1 MNGEFG
7 IALAFVTGILGA
19 LHCVGMCSG
28 VNAGF
33 FAGFRRSPRISDL
46 AIFHAMRIGIYT
58 VLGVSG
64 ALLGRVVSSS
74 GIVGKAQ
81 GLSMMLA
88 GGLVIFL
95 GLRLGGWIARGTM
108 PADRVMV
115 VPLDTL
121 NSQIPSRRSPLVAGL
136 LNGLVPCS
144 LVFSVAIHA
153 AATADP
159 LQASLL
165 MLAFGGG
172 TLPTLL
178 TLSLLGA
185 MVGCRVRGLSA
196 QIAGGLVVMLGLWT
210 LYQGYVMYDVIR
222 GLANW

>member
-1 MNGEFG
+1 VNGEFG

-19 LHCVGMCSG
+19 LHCIGMCSG
-28 VNAGF
+28 LNAGF
-33 FAGFRRSPRISDL
+33 FAGLRRPPRVSDL

-64 ALLGRVVSSS
+64 ALLGRVISSS

-81 GLSMMLA
+81 GLLMMLA
-88 GGLVIFL
+88 GGIVVFL
-95 GLRLGGWIARGTM
+95 GLKLGGWIGHRERSAEQ
-108 PADRVMV
+108 AVF
-115 VPLDTL
+115 VPFHATL
-121 NSQIPSRRSPLVAGL
+121 SQSRTHLSPLVAGL

-159 LQASLL
+159 LQAGLL
-165 MLAFGGG
+165 MLAFGAG

-185 MVGCRVRGLSA
+185 TVGCRVHGLA
-196 QIAGGLVVMLGLWT
+196 ARFAGLGVVMLGLWT
-210 LYQGYVMYDVIR
+210 FYQGYVMYDVIR

>member
-19 LHCVGMCSG
+19 LHCIGMCSG

-33 FAGFRRSPRISDL
+33 FAGFRRPPRISDL

-64 ALLGRVVSSS
+64 ALLGRVISSS

-81 GLSMMLA
+81 GLLMMLA
-88 GGLVIFL
+88 GGLVVFL
-95 GLRLGGWIARGTM
+95 GFKLGAWIGHRSS
-108 PADRVMV
+108 PAGQV
-115 VPLDTL
+115 VTVSLHATL
-121 NSQIPSRRSPLVAGL
+121 SPSRTYLSPLIAGL

-144 LVFSVAIHA
+144 LVFSIAIHA

-159 LQASLL
+159 LQAGLL
-165 MLAFGGG
+165 MLAFGAG
-172 TLPTLL
+172 TLPTLI

-196 QIAGGLVVMLGLWT
+196 RIAGGAVVMLGVWT
-210 LYQGYVMYDVIR
+210 FYQGYVMYDVIR
-222 GLANW
+222 GLADW

>member
-19 LHCVGMCSG
+19 LHCIGMCSG
-28 VNAGF
+28 LNAGF
-33 FAGFRRSPRISDL
+33 FAGLRRSPRVSDL

-64 ALLGRVVSSS
+64 ALLGRVISSS

-81 GLSMMLA
+81 GLLMMLA
-88 GGLVIFL
+88 GGIVVFL
-95 GLRLGGWIARGTM
+95 GLKLGGWIGPRAR
-108 PADRVMV
+108 PAERAVI
-115 VPLDTL
+115 VPLHAML
-121 NSQIPSRRSPLVAGL
+121 SQSRAHLSPLVAGL

-159 LQASLL
+159 LQAGLL
-165 MLAFGGG
+165 MLAFGAG

-185 MVGCRVRGLSA
+185 TVGCRVHGLA
-196 QIAGGLVVMLGLWT
+196 ARFAGLGVVMLGLWT
-210 LYQGYVMYDVIR
+210 FYQGYVMYDVIR